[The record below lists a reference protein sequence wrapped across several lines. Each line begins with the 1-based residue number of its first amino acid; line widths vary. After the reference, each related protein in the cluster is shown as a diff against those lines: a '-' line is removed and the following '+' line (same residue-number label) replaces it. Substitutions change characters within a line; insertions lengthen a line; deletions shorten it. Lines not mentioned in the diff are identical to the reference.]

1 MNGQLRIG
9 SMRLSWKAIAAPALV
24 AGLLVLPTARSF
36 ATEIIPSVGLTRSV
50 DSDEAKSLVGLALR
64 GSLIPGAV
72 KTELGIQYRQET
84 LYNGD
89 LKIKQWPVT
98 ASLWL
103 APVPALYAGAG
114 VGWYQTT
121 FDYADNTGLAN
132 ETHQDFGVHVG
143 GGVRVPLVP
152 HMALDMNGRYV
163 FMQDQES
170 HLIPSKFNPD
180 FWTLS
185 AGLALGF

>member
-1 MNGQLRIG
+1 MNGQLRIRSG
-9 SMRLSWKAIAAPALV
+9 RFAALFLGPALT
-24 AGLLVLPTARSF
+24 ASLLVAPMGRALAG
-36 ATEIIPSVGLTRSV
+36 EIIPSVGLTRSV

-64 GSLIPGAV
+64 GSLIPGVV
-72 KTELGIQYRQET
+72 KTEIGVQYRQES

-89 LKIKQWPVT
+89 LKLRQWPVT

-121 FDYADNTGLAN
+121 FDYADDTGIN
-132 ETHQDFGVHVG
+132 DTTHQDFGVHVG

-152 HMALDMNGRYV
+152 HANLDLNGRYV

-170 HLIPSKFNPD
+170 HLIPEKFNPD
-180 FWTLS
+180 FWSLT
-185 AGLALGF
+185 AGVAIGF